1 MGRLTSS
8 LLLTLAL
15 SFQFQAFANQPA
27 DTVTKIKQSG
37 VITLGVQESSI
48 PFSFVE
54 PGQPLAM
61 GYAVEL
67 CMRVVD
73 TIRKELKLPKL
84 EVKQVVVK
92 PADRIPKLL
101 DGSIDLECGS
111 TTNTVTR
118 QEQVAFSLTTFMTG
132 TRFLVKKSSG
142 IKSFEDLKGKT
153 IVSTAGTINEK
164 LVTKFVWD
172 QTLGAA
178 LKSAKDHAVAFNM
191 VKSGQATAFAMDD
204 VLLASLKSK
213 SGAPDDYEII
223 GNYLSIDPYALMLRK
238 NDTAFMNLV
247 DSTLTDIFHSGEL
260 TKTYNKW
267 FMTKELDFPMPR
279 LMKEAITVPTK
290 EPAWPK

>member
-1 MGRLTSS
+1 MGRLTLS

-15 SFQFQAFANQPA
+15 SFKFDAFAAEPS
-27 DTVTKIKQSG
+27 DTVSKIKQSG
-37 VITLGVQESSI
+37 VITLGVRESSV

-54 PGQPLAM
+54 AGQSQAK

-101 DGSIDLECGS
+101 DGTIDLECGS
-111 TTNTVTR
+111 TTNTVAR

-132 TRFLVKKSSG
+132 TRFLIKKSSG
-142 IKSFEDLKGKT
+142 IKSFEELKGKT
-153 IVSTAGTINEK
+153 IVTTAGTNNEK
-164 LVTKFVWD
+164 IVTKFVWD
-172 QTLGAA
+172 QALGATM
-178 LKSAKDHAVAFNM
+178 KSVKDHAEAFSM

-204 VLLASLKSK
+204 VLLAGLKSK
-213 SGAPDDYEII
+213 SGAPDEYEII
-223 GNYLSIDPYALMLRK
+223 GTYLSIDPYALMLRK
-238 NDTAFMNLV
+238 NDAAFMTLV
-247 DSTLTDIFHSGEL
+247 DSTLTEIFHSGEL
-260 TKTYNKW
+260 AKTYAKW
-267 FMTKELDFPMPR
+267 FVTKELDFPMPR
-279 LMKEAITVPTK
+279 LMKEAIKVPTK